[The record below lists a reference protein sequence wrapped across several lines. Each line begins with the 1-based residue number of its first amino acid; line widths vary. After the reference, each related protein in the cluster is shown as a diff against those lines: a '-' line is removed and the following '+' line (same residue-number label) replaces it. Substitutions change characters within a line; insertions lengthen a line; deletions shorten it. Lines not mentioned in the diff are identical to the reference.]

1 MPASY
6 WNHNTHYHPLAL
18 RHVRPGTRALD
29 VGSGEGLLT
38 RRFVAAGASRVTGVD
53 TDPAETA
60 RATRA
65 AEGDDRLRYVTGD
78 VLTASLD
85 DHAYDL
91 VTCVATLHHLDL
103 AAGLQRLRALTAPG
117 GHVVVVGLARAG
129 SPADLALSAAGVPA
143 ALVARRLRGEWE
155 HGSPIAEPRTTYAQ
169 VHEAARRHLPGAR
182 WRRHLYWRYSLTWQA
197 PR

>member
-1 MPASY
+1 VPTPY

-18 RHVRPGTRALD
+18 RHVRAGTRALD

-38 RRFVAAGASRVTGVD
+38 RRVVGAGAAGATGLD

-60 RATRA
+60 RATQA
-65 AEGDDRLRYVTGD
+65 AAGDERLHYVTGD
-78 VLTASLD
+78 VLTAPLD
-85 DHAYDL
+85 EHGYDL

-103 AAGLQRLRALTAPG
+103 DAGLRRLRALTAPG
-117 GHVVVVGLARAG
+117 GHAVVVGLARAG
-129 SPADLALSAAGVPA
+129 SPTDLALSLAGVPA
-143 ALVARRLRGEWE
+143 AVVARRLRGEWE
-155 HGSPIAEPRTTYAQ
+155 HGSPITEPRTTYAE
-169 VHEAARRHLPGAR
+169 VREAARRHLPGAR